1 MESELPLLKK
11 ITIAPMQE
19 AVSEPPIQTGLV
31 IQYRKSFTAPARC
44 PNASLVHRYG
54 PPSCGNAV
62 PSSANSS
69 AWGTKNTSA
78 KTIIQVNAWP
88 PPSATVAMVS
98 TPTIVHMRKNKM
110 SKRPKCRCSLALS
123 VTEAAV
129 ISIVAIRRPPG
140 TSVLSCPKAWP
151 TCVSLLF
158 H

>member
-1 MESELPLLKK
+1 
-11 ITIAPMQE
+11 MQE

-31 IQYRKSFTAPARC
+31 IQYRKLLTAPARW

-78 KTIIQVNAWP
+78 KTIIQVNACP
-88 PPSATVAMVS
+88 PPEATVAMVS
-98 TPTIVHMRKNKM
+98 TPTIVQMRKNKM
-110 SKRPKCRCSLALS
+110 SKRPKCRRSLALS
-123 VTEAAV
+123 AAAAAV
-129 ISIVAIRRPPG
+129 ISMVAIRRSPG
-140 TSVLSCPKAWP
+140 TTVH
-151 TCVSLLF
+151 SLPQCDLECISF